1 MRFTDPWRLVGCVTL
16 LIVVGGGAS
25 RAADTIDRNGFEAKL
40 LYCKTCHGQSGQGY
54 HGFFPIPRLA
64 GQPSQYVENQLRA
77 FIEHR
82 RSNPVMFNVA
92 HALSPAMV
100 TALASHFKALDPKP
114 LGGAPRGS
122 VAAGRQIY
130 ESGLPDSNVPAC
142 SACHGDDGKGQRDI
156 PRLAGQLYA
165 YTVGQLTGWRSER
178 GQGAAAD
185 SSAIMT
191 QTAHNLTRA
200 QVEAVAAYVANLQ

>member
-1 MRFTDPWRLVGCVTL
+1 MRRIHLWLVGWATM
-16 LIVVGGGAS
+16 LIAAGWATSQAQETVGRS
-25 RAADTIDRNGFEAKL
+25 SFEAKL
-40 LYCKTCHGQSGQGY
+40 LYCKTCHGLSGQGY
-54 HGFFPIPRLA
+54 HGYFPIPRLA
-64 GQPSQYVENQLRA
+64 GQSPQYIENQLRA

-92 HALSPAMV
+92 HALSPSMV
-100 TALASHFKALDPKP
+100 AALANHFKALDPRP
-114 LGGAPRGS
+114 IGGAPRGS
-122 VAAGRQIY
+122 VAAGKQIY
-130 ESGLPDSNVPAC
+130 ENGLPDSNIPAC
-142 SACHGDDGKGQRDI
+142 SACHGDEGKGQREI

-185 SSAIMT
+185 TSAIMT
-191 QTAHNLTRA
+191 PTAHNLTRV